1 MKDIRIQCPE
11 VLNQDAGRNLLGDVI
26 AHRLEA
32 GQKLVL
38 DFSKTRRM
46 DSMGGAAVIEAAE
59 HCHQHQAEI
68 ALTGQEGDVA
78 EFLEMVEPA
87 LEPPAERE
95 TADVSV
101 FETIGSNVFRWAAE
115 AREFG
120 DLMVDTLY
128 WICIAPFEGRK
139 FRWNLLI
146 DEIHEMGVNAVR
158 IVCLMNFL
166 LGLIIAMLSA
176 KQVEDMGM
184 TIYVSYLI
192 MIGFSRELA
201 AIMTAIV
208 VSARTG
214 AAITA
219 EIATM
224 KVQEEVDALR
234 GMGLNVTQFLVAP
247 KVLALII
254 VMPCLTALG
263 LIMGIVGGS
272 FWGVF
277 VLGFTP
283 QRWVTET
290 LSAAYMTDL
299 IQGFSKCFVFAA
311 AIALIGCHNGLRV
324 RGASRGVG
332 LMTTRSVVMD
342 IFMIIV
348 IDIIFAVIFYYIS

>member
-1 MKDIRIQCPE
+1 
-11 VLNQDAGRNLLGDVI
+11 VLDKETGQVLVGDVI
-26 AHRLEA
+26 AHDLSE
-32 GQKLVL
+32 GQELVL
-38 DFSKTRRM
+38 DFSQTRRM
-46 DSMGGAAVIEAAE
+46 DSMGGAAVIQAAG
-59 HCHQHQAEI
+59 HARRHQAQI
-68 ALTGQEGDVA
+68 TLTGQSEEVA
-78 EFLEMVEPA
+78 EFLGLVEPA
-87 LEPPAERE
+87 LAPPPPRHASEE
-95 TADVSV
+95 SFFESIGDSV
-101 FETIGSNVFRWAAE
+101 FLWWNE
-115 AREFG
+115 AKDFTG
-120 DLMVDTLY
+120 LMVDTIY
-128 WICIAPFEGRK
+128 WICIAPFEGRG
-139 FRWNLLI
+139 FRWNLLM
-146 DEIHEMGVNAVR
+146 DEINEMGVNAVR

-176 KQVEDMGM
+176 KQVEDMGL
-184 TIYVSYLI
+184 TLYVSYLI

-234 GMGLNVTQFLVAP
+234 GMGLNVNQFLVAP

-263 LIMGIVGGS
+263 LISGILGGA

-277 VLGFTP
+277 VLGFQP
-283 QRWVTET
+283 LRWFTET
-290 LSAAYMTDL
+290 LSAAYMMDL

-332 LMTTRSVVMD
+332 LMTTRAVVMD

-348 IDIIFAVIFYYIS
+348 IDIIFAVLFYYLS